1 MKKILPALSR
11 FAERIR
17 KERKSSEDIFA
28 NSLDEEEEKNVKKKT
43 SLIYIWIMIMMNA
56 ELCQVCL
63 NTYLLIAQL

>member
-28 NSLDEEEEKNVKKKT
+28 NSLDEEEEKNVKKKKHP
-43 SLIYIWIMIMMNA
+43 
-56 ELCQVCL
+56 
-63 NTYLLIAQL
+63 